1 MDAPTE
7 QAYRVLTPVGK
18 KPCHVCF
25 GTGNSIEPIP
35 GRPGIRYGRCK
46 NPDCTAPARRMSDL
60 TTILRLSLNKV
71 SASSAN
77 REGR

>member
-18 KPCHVCF
+18 KPCGVCF
-25 GTGNSIEPIP
+25 GTGNSIITLA
-35 GRPGIRYGRCK
+35 GRPGIAYGACE

-71 SASSAN
+71 SAQSAN